1 MVHHCANY
9 SRATWSQKKK
19 FAMQQKACRKDVE
32 RAFRVLQSR
41 FAIVIG
47 PVRFWRKDVLHDIM
61 TTCIILH
68 NMIIEVERDLN
79 APIEVTGE
87 APPLEVEMAVD
98 DNTRFQKF
106 LAWYRQIEKKKKLT
120 PHFEMC

>member
-1 MVHHCANY
+1 M
-9 SRATWSQKKK
+9 
-19 FAMQQKACRKDVE
+19 
-32 RAFRVLQSR
+32 FRNCGR
-41 FAIVIG
+41 IG
-47 PVRFWRKDVLHDIM
+47 TFLRKDVLHDRM

-79 APIEVTGE
+79 APIDVTGE

-106 LAWYRQIEKKKKLT
+106 LAWYRQIKDKQA
-120 PHFEMC
+120 HFALQNALIDHLWEEYTNSDA